1 MYLNKRYM
9 PSEERFCDFIFAVI
23 FTTALGL
30 YLDVLVISFLS
41 KFAQIVVCILFA
53 IVTCLVWFWTL
64 M

>member
-1 MYLNKRYM
+1 M
-9 PSEERFCDFIFAVI
+9 PDDRFCDFIFAVI